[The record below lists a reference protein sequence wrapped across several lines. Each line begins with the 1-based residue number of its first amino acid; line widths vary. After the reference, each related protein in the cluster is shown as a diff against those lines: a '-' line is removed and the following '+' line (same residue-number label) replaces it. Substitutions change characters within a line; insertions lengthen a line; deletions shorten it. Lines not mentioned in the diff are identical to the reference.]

1 MSSYC
6 DGRLIIVGAGSLG
19 MELITW
25 MIDSKIFKELNERLY
40 FIDDY
45 LDKDIEYSAINIKF
59 LGKIKEYQP
68 KKNDNCYLAI
78 ANPQHKSEI
87 VEVLD
92 DKKANFE
99 SFIHPSVKISPT
111 TKIGRGCILFPYTI
125 CALNS
130 KLSEFII
137 VNHYSII
144 GHDVLVDSYTT
155 ISSFVALNGNVSV
168 GKKVFIGCGAKFL
181 PKVKIGDSALIGAGS
196 VICRSIPKNK
206 TAYCQPAKIL

>member
-68 KKNDNCYLAI
+68 KKM
-78 ANPQHKSEI
+78 
-87 VEVLD
+87 
-92 DKKANFE
+92 
-99 SFIHPSVKISPT
+99 
-111 TKIGRGCILFPYTI
+111 
-125 CALNS
+125 
-130 KLSEFII
+130 II
-137 VNHYSII
+137 VI
-144 GHDVLVDSYTT
+144 
-155 ISSFVALNGNVSV
+155 
-168 GKKVFIGCGAKFL
+168 
-181 PKVKIGDSALIGAGS
+181 
-196 VICRSIPKNK
+196 
-206 TAYCQPAKIL
+206 

>member
-1 MSSYC
+1 MNNDC

-25 MIDSKIFKELNERLY
+25 MIDSKIYEELNERLY

-45 LDKDIEYSAINIKF
+45 LDKDIQYSEINIKF
-59 LGKIKEYQP
+59 LGKIREYEPHQ
-68 KKNDNCYLAI
+68 NDNCYLAI
-78 ANPQHKSEI
+78 ANPEHKSQI
-87 VEVLD
+87 IKALD

-99 SFIHPSVKISPT
+99 SFVHPSVKISPT
-111 TKIGRGCILFPYTI
+111 TKIGRGCILFPYSI

-130 KLSEFII
+130 TLSEFIM
-137 VNHYSII
+137 VNHYSVV
-144 GHDVLVDSYTT
+144 GHDVFVDSFTT

-181 PKVKIGDSALIGAGS
+181 PKVKIGDSVLIGAGS
-196 VICRSIPKNK
+196 LICRSIPNNK
-206 TAYCQPAKIL
+206 TVYSQPAKIL